1 MGGYMTDDLLKLW
14 QDFKAQTSLIQADE
28 LYNAVLNTPPGSV
41 VEVGSATGGTTIVLI
56 NAARQVGKQ
65 VYSVDPYPVE
75 FETTARD
82 YYPGV
87 MNEYR
92 VAFKTNILNGKY
104 DNIIQFNE
112 NLEDCIDR
120 IPEISVAFVDG
131 LHEFENVKKEYELL
145 WPKLVKG
152 GIMYFHDMG
161 FDQGQLTDEGALTKF
176 PEWVKQG
183 EYVKE
188 EINTKLA
195 ELQQMLKIV
204 K

>member
-1 MGGYMTDDLLKLW
+1 MGGNMTDDLLKLW

-28 LYNAVLNTPPGSV
+28 LYNAVLNTPPGAII
-41 VEVGSATGGTTIVLI
+41 EVGSATGGTTIVLI
-56 NAARQVGKQ
+56 HAAKQ
-65 VYSVDPYPVE
+65 VNKMVYSIDPYPE
-75 FETTARD
+75 ELEGSARD
-82 YYPGV
+82 YYSGS
-87 MNEYR
+87 MCEYKTT
-92 VAFKTNILNGKY
+92 FKSNILNGSY
-104 DNIIQFNE
+104 DNIIQINE
-112 NLEDCIDR
+112 DLKDCIDR
-120 IPEISVAFVDG
+120 IPEISVAFIDG

-161 FDQGQLTDEGALTKF
+161 FDVGQLTEEGALTKF

-183 EYVKE
+183 EYVQE
-188 EINTKLA
+188 EINTRLE